1 MSTMTLVI
9 LVAALG
15 AMAALVF
22 APAVRQSGRGGLM
35 NRFGPEYDRAVSR
48 HNGDEKAAQWELSER
63 VRHYGDLPI
72 QRLSP
77 EAREQ
82 YAARWAGLQEH
93 FVDAPAHAVREADR
107 LLGEL
112 AVERGYGSESHEEQ
126 MDAISVRHA
135 YVVDAYRQLHL
146 MAARTRG
153 DGHVDTE
160 RMREVLVSARVL
172 FEELV
177 RAQPH
182 DKGPRRRHPSLRPVL
197 PQQNRGGHRSGRIP
211 GQRLGPAR

>member
-1 MSTMTLVI
+1 MSTVALII

-22 APAVRQSGRGGLM
+22 APSVRQSGRGGLM

-48 HNGDEKAAQWELSER
+48 HNGDEKAALWELSER
-63 VRHYGDLPI
+63 VRHYGNLPV

-77 EAREQ
+77 EARES
-82 YAARWAGLQEH
+82 YAARWAGLQEQ

-112 AVERGYGSESHEEQ
+112 AVERGYASASHEEQ
-126 MDAISVRHA
+126 MDAMSVRHA
-135 YVVDAYRQLHL
+135 YTVDGYRRLHL
-146 MAARTRG
+146 MAAQTRG
-153 DGHVDTE
+153 GGEVETE
-160 RMREVLVSARVL
+160 RMREALVSARSL

-177 RAQPH
+177 RAQPQ
-182 DKGPRRRHPSLRPVL
+182 DRGLRRRHPSRRPVL
-197 PQQNRGGHRSGRIP
+197 PQQSRGGQRPGRIP